1 MEAKRDIQQADR
13 PIQRLSSVPESISEQ
28 TEGEVEKSRITM
40 DEKTGVSEAVVEVP
54 LSQSRSWM
62 QRPRLQST
70 RSYLRS
76 QTYKDSYWQGWAAL
90 IKLGKFMGP
99 GALISVAY
107 IDPDNYQ
114 TAISAGAMFGYKL
127 LFIVLVSNLIAI
139 YLQALSVK
147 LGSVTGMDLAQMNRA
162 HLPRWLNIS
171 LYILAEAAIICTDI
185 GQVIGTAIAINI
197 LIPQIPLVAGCA
209 LTIADTL
216 FILLFYRPDG
226 SMKALRAFELF
237 VAAFVLGVFICF
249 CIELSLISKQYV
261 GPIFDGFLPSSTIVQ
276 SQGLYQSCAI
286 LGGTLMPHTI
296 YLGSGLCQAR
306 MRDFD
311 VKSNR
316 YRESPVSSNASTISF
331 YRPSLCAIKSCMSYS
346 IAELCLT
353 LAIIAIFV
361 NSAIL
366 IVAAAS
372 LTPDAGDA
380 DLPGMY
386 ALFVSTISQGAGTIF
401 ALALLFSG
409 ITAGIVATMAGQLV
423 CEGAMNWRMSPFLRR
438 LVTRSIA
445 IIPGIIIAGATGQAG
460 LADAL
465 NGCNVVLSVVLIF
478 ITAPLIWYTSRKKYM
493 TVAVDEDERVEPLE
507 GVEAPVEVRGDVQGQ
522 PAVEAR
528 GTVSFANNW
537 ATTIAA
543 VLIWIVVTF
552 MNIATLVFLGLGVGG
567 D

>member
-1 MEAKRDIQQADR
+1 MGSLSDERQVDQVSPMSTSDIEGAQPSADVKGVQA
-13 PIQRLSSVPESISEQ
+13 V
-28 TEGEVEKSRITM
+28 
-40 DEKTGVSEAVVEVP
+40 DEKTTVTVEEAEVQSSSRRRRWGNRKLFG
-54 LSQSRSWM
+54 LSRDFYGQ
-62 QRPRLQST
+62 
-70 RSYLRS
+70 
-76 QTYKDSYWQGWAAL
+76 QTYKNAFEQGQAVIW
-90 IKLGKFMGP
+90 KFGKFVGP

-114 TAISAGAMFGYKL
+114 TAISAGAIFGYKL

-147 LGSVTGMDLAQMNRA
+147 LGSITGMDLAQMNRA
-162 HLPRWLNIS
+162 HLPRWLNLG
-171 LYILAEAAIICTDI
+171 LYFLAEASIICTDI

-209 LTIADTL
+209 LSIADTL

-226 SMKALRAFELF
+226 SMRALRAFELF

-249 CIELSLISKQYV
+249 CIELSLISNKYV
-261 GPIFDGFLPSSTIVQ
+261 GPIFDGFLPSATIVQ

-296 YLGSGLCQAR
+296 YLGSGLVQAR

-311 VKSNR
+311 VKGNR
-316 YRESPVSSNASTISF
+316 YRESPSSSASSAISL
-331 YRPSLCAIKSCMSYS
+331 YRPSMSAIKSCMSYS
-346 IAELCLT
+346 IAELVIT
-353 LAIIAIFV
+353 LAVIAIFV

-366 IVAAAS
+366 IVAAGS

-386 ALFVSTISQGAGTIF
+386 ALFVSSISQAAGTIF

-409 ITAGIVATMAGQLV
+409 ISAGIIATMAGQLV
-423 CEGAMNWRMSPFLRR
+423 CEGALNWRMSPFLRR

-445 IIPGIIIAGATGQAG
+445 ILPGIVIAGATGQEG
-460 LADAL
+460 LAAAL
-465 NGCNVVLSVVLIF
+465 NGCNVVLSIVLIF
-478 ITAPLIWYTSRKKYM
+478 ITAPLIWYTSRHKYM
-493 TVAVDEDERVEPLE
+493 TVAIDADHRVEPLE
-507 GVEAPVEVRGDVQGQ
+507 APEIPDANGDAEVQN
-522 PAVEAR
+522 PAIEL
-528 GTVSFANNW
+528 GTKSFANNW
-537 ATTIAA
+537 ATTIVAL
-543 VLIWIVVTF
+543 LIWFIVTF
-552 MNIATLVFLGLGVGG
+552 MNVATIVFLGMGVGG

>member
-1 MEAKRDIQQADR
+1 MATTDRNQVNQVTHTSTPDMEDVQPTADEKA
-13 PIQRLSSVPESISEQ
+13 VP
-28 TEGEVEKSRITM
+28 TL
-40 DEKTGVSEAVVEVP
+40 DEKTTVTTNVDEVQSSSYQPRQGVSKHFGF
-54 LSQSRSWM
+54 SRDM
-62 QRPRLQST
+62 YGQ
-70 RSYLRS
+70 
-76 QTYKDSYWQGWAAL
+76 QTYKNAFQQGQAVVW
-90 IKLGKFMGP
+90 KFGKFIGP

-114 TAISAGAMFGYKL
+114 TAISAGAIFGYKL

-162 HLPRWLNIS
+162 HLPRWMNLA
-171 LYILAEAAIICTDI
+171 LYILAEASIICTDI

-197 LIPQIPLVAGCA
+197 LIPQVPLVAGCA
-209 LTIADTL
+209 LSIADTL

-249 CIELSLISKQYV
+249 CIELSLISKNYV
-261 GPIFDGFLPSSTIVQ
+261 GPIFDGFLPSATIVQ

-296 YLGSGLCQAR
+296 YLGSGLVQAR

-316 YRESPVSSNASTISF
+316 YRESPASSASSAISM
-331 YRPSLCAIKSCMSYS
+331 YRPSMSAIKFCMSYS
-346 IAELCLT
+346 IAELVIT
-353 LAIIAIFV
+353 LAVIAIFV

-366 IVAAAS
+366 IVAAGS
-372 LTPDAGDA
+372 LSPDAGDA

-386 ALFVSTISQGAGTIF
+386 ALFVSSISQAAGTIF

-409 ITAGIVATMAGQLV
+409 ISAGIIATMAGQLV
-423 CEGAMNWRMSPFLRR
+423 CEGAFNWRMSPFLRR

-445 IIPGIIIAGATGQAG
+445 ILPGIVIAGSTGQAG
-460 LADAL
+460 LAAAL
-465 NGCNVVLSVVLIF
+465 NGCNVVLSIVLIF
-478 ITAPLIWYTSRKKYM
+478 ITAPLVWYTSRHKYM
-493 TVAVDEDERVEPLE
+493 TVAIDADHRVEPLE
-507 GVEAPVEVRGDVQGQ
+507 AAEIPDENGDAERQN
-522 PAVEAR
+522 PAIEL
-528 GTVSFANNW
+528 GTKSFANNW

-543 VLIWIVVTF
+543 LLIWFLVTF
-552 MNIATLVFLGLGVGG
+552 MNIATIVFLGMGVGG

>member
-1 MEAKRDIQQADR
+1 MESVLEDNQVDQVTHTSPLDMEEVQPVVAEKAVR
-13 PIQRLSSVPESISEQ
+13 PLD
-28 TEGEVEKSRITM
+28 EKSTV
-40 DEKTGVSEAVVEVP
+40 TTNAVEVQP
-54 LSQSRSWM
+54 PPYQRRQRAKNFLGLSQDLYC
-62 QRPRLQST
+62 Q
-70 RSYLRS
+70 
-76 QTYKDSYWQGWAAL
+76 QTYKNAFQQGQAVVW
-90 IKLGKFMGP
+90 KFGKFIGP

-114 TAISAGAMFGYKL
+114 TAISAGAIFQYKL

-162 HLPRWLNIS
+162 HLPRWMNLA
-171 LYILAEAAIICTDI
+171 LYVLAEASIICTDI

-209 LTIADTL
+209 LSIADTL

-249 CIELSLISKQYV
+249 CIELSLISKTYV
-261 GPIFDGFLPSSTIVQ
+261 GPIFDGFLPSATIVQ

-296 YLGSGLCQAR
+296 YLGSGLVQAR

-316 YRESPVSSNASTISF
+316 YRESPSSSASSAISM
-331 YRPSLCAIKSCMSYS
+331 YRPSMSAIKSCMSYS
-346 IAELCLT
+346 IAELVIT
-353 LAIIAIFV
+353 LAVIAIFV

-366 IVAAAS
+366 IVAAGS

-386 ALFVSTISQGAGTIF
+386 ALFVSSISQAAGTIF

-409 ITAGIVATMAGQLV
+409 ISAGIIATMAGQLV
-423 CEGAMNWRMSPFLRR
+423 CEGALNWRMSPFLRR

-445 IIPGIIIAGATGQAG
+445 ILPGIVIAGALGQTG
-460 LADAL
+460 LAAAL
-465 NGCNVVLSVVLIF
+465 NGCNVVLSIVLIF
-478 ITAPLIWYTSRKKYM
+478 ITAPLVWYTSRHKYM
-493 TVAVDEDERVEPLE
+493 TVAIDADHRVEPL
-507 GVEAPVEVRGDVQGQ
+507 AAAEVPDANGDAEQRN
-522 PAVEAR
+522 PAIEL
-528 GTVSFANNW
+528 GTKSFANNW
-537 ATTIAA
+537 ATTIVAL
-543 VLIWIVVTF
+543 LIWFLVTF
-552 MNIATLVFLGLGVGG
+552 MNVATIVFLGLGVGG